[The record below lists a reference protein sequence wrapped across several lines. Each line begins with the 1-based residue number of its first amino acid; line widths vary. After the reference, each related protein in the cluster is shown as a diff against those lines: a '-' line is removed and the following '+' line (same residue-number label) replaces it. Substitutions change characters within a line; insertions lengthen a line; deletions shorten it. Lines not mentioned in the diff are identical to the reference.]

1 MLEENSVR
9 KRVSKKGTKAPADL
23 RTADFEKA
31 NARFD
36 RLLEAMTKEPAL
48 LKKHKRVR
56 TRDVPPEKFDD

>member
-1 MLEENSVR
+1 MR
-9 KRVSKKGTKAPADL
+9 KRVGKKGTKTPVEL
-23 RTADFEKA
+23 RATDFDKA

-48 LKKHKRVR
+48 PKKHKRIR